1 MGPLE
6 KKLLERDSF
15 DIAYHAAIDSF
26 NGNHSVQLVIEDIR
40 FE

>member
-6 KKLLERDSF
+6 KKLLERDCF
-15 DIAYHAAIDSF
+15 DIAYHAAIDLF
-26 NGNHSVQLVIEDIR
+26 NGNRSVQLVIEDIR